1 MNNSD
6 PPLISTAPHAKPFGR
21 SSRAEFLARVTFGL
35 AAAATAR
42 SLAAAADPA
51 IRSAPP
57 SAPQDRKDAKV
68 KQWDVITMGNL
79 ARNRYWGETGPKAS
93 RSTLC
98 TCTLIQGEG
107 FRLLVDP
114 SLAKAEQMAA
124 EVDRRTGLKVA
135 DIDSVFVTHHHDDHW
150 FGLVHFP
157 VARWFAAP
165 EVADAI
171 NRTKRLPK
179 PVEPAGGPVFA
190 AISLVPTPGHTP
202 SHHSL
207 RFTCDGKAVVIAG
220 DAVMTRDHWR
230 ERQGHHNSADLA
242 LAARSIEQLSV
253 LADIVVPGHDNYFL
267 NLKL

>member
-1 MNNSD
+1 MNMRRKMF
-6 PPLISTAPHAKPFGR
+6 LELTLAGAAALAV
-21 SSRAEFLARVTFGL
+21 SSRPVRGQSPDRL
-35 AAAATAR
+35 R
-42 SLAAAADPA
+42 S
-51 IRSAPP
+51 
-57 SAPQDRKDAKV
+57 KV
-68 KQWDVITMGNL
+68 KRWDVVTIGNL
-79 ARNRYWGETGPKAS
+79 ARNLYWGEAGTKPFRA
-93 RSTLC
+93 TLC

-124 EVDRRTGLKVA
+124 ELDRRTGVKVA
-135 DIDSVFVTHHHDDHW
+135 DIDAVFVTHHHDDHW

-157 VARWFAAP
+157 EAKWFAAP

-179 PVEPAGGPVFA
+179 PVEPAGGPILD
-190 AISLVPTPGHTP
+190 AITLVPTPGHTP

-207 RFTCDGKAVVIAG
+207 RFHCDGSSVVVAG

-242 LAARSIEQLSV
+242 LAARTIEQLAA
-253 LADIVVPGHDNYFL
+253 LADIVVPGHDNSFV
-267 NLKL
+267 KPTG

>member
-1 MNNSD
+1 MKKGYLPRTSLNRREFVKS
-6 PPLISTAPHAKPFGR
+6 LGAASALC
-21 SSRAEFLARVTFGL
+21 SSAAL
-35 AAAATAR
+35 AASDAIPPIAAGN
-42 SLAAAADPA
+42 S
-51 IRSAPP
+51 
-57 SAPQDRKDAKV
+57 PQPDLGKDAKV
-68 KQWDVITMGNL
+68 KQWDVITIGNL
-79 ARNRYWGETGPKAS
+79 ARNRYWGETGTKPF

-124 EVDRRTGLKVA
+124 EVDRRTGLKMA
-135 DIDSVFVTHHHDDHW
+135 DINSVFVTHHHDDHW

-157 VARWFAAP
+157 AARWFAAP

-220 DAVMTRDHWR
+220 DAVMTRNHWR

-242 LAARSIEQLSV
+242 QAVRSIEQLSE

-267 NLKL
+267 NLNS

>member
-1 MNNSD
+1 MNMHRKTFLQFTSAGAVA
-6 PPLISTAPHAKPFGR
+6 LAWSGKSWCAP
-21 SSRAEFLARVTFGL
+21 
-35 AAAATAR
+35 ATAR
-42 SLAAAADPA
+42 
-51 IRSAPP
+51 PP
-57 SAPQDRKDAKV
+57 LKV
-68 KQWDVITMGNL
+68 RRWDLVTVGNL
-79 ARNRYWGETGPKAS
+79 ARNPLWGETGTKPL

-114 SLAKAEQMAA
+114 SLAKVEQMTA
-124 EVDRRTGLKVA
+124 ELDRRTGLKVA

-150 FGLVHFP
+150 FGLGHFP
-157 VARWFAAP
+157 DAKWFAAA

-179 PVEPAGGPVFA
+179 PVEPASGPIFA
-190 AISLVPTPGHTP
+190 AVTLVPTPGHTA

-207 RFTCDGKAVVIAG
+207 RFACDGFSVVIAG

-242 LAARSIEQLSV
+242 LAARSIGQLAA
-253 LADIVVPGHDNYFL
+253 LADIVVPGHDNFFV
-267 NLKL
+267 KPPA

>member
-1 MNNSD
+1 MNRREFVKS
-6 PPLISTAPHAKPFGR
+6 LGAASALCSSAALAAPDAIPSFAAGR
-21 SSRAEFLARVTFGL
+21 SPQPDFG
-35 AAAATAR
+35 
-42 SLAAAADPA
+42 
-51 IRSAPP
+51 
-57 SAPQDRKDAKV
+57 KDARV
-68 KQWDVITMGNL
+68 KQWDVITIGNL
-79 ARNRYWGETGPKAS
+79 ARNRYWGETGTKPF

-135 DIDSVFVTHHHDDHW
+135 DINSVFVTHHHDDHL

-157 VARWFAAP
+157 AARWFAAP

-179 PVEPAGGPVFA
+179 PVEPAEGPVFA

-220 DAVMTRDHWR
+220 DAVMTRNHWR
-230 ERQGHHNSADLA
+230 ERQGHHNSSDLA
-242 LAARSIEQLSV
+242 LAAQSIEQLSE

-267 NLKL
+267 NLKS